1 LEVFVRYGMAIE
13 ADRSRK
19 RVPLAAETVVTYDS
33 AGTHYKGVGVSTV
46 QTADLVCFVLR

>member
-1 LEVFVRYGMAIE
+1 MRYGMAIE

-33 AGTHYKGVGVSTV
+33 AGAHDKRVSISTV
-46 QTADLVCFVLR
+46 HTADFARVVLS